1 MAGLRWSIPLFLAL
15 FLAACERA
23 PEDGVPDRPVSVW
36 QPVDYASLEGWAED
50 DHAAVLTALRRSCD
64 RLERRP
70 ADRPMGQDARAGT
83 VADWLPAC
91 RALPDEGAPAELARA
106 YFEGWFQPVALESAE
121 GPEGLITGYYESEL
135 EGAFARDET
144 YDVPIY
150 GRPADLVEVRLGD
163 FDDALPRRTVIG
175 RVEDGRLKPYHA
187 RAEIEAGAI
196 DGQAPVVI
204 WAKDIVDVFFLQ
216 VQGSGQVVLP
226 DGGRVR
232 IGFAGSNGLP
242 FYAIGR
248 ALIDEGII
256 DRRTVSMQSIRDWL
270 RDNPAEAQ
278 ALMHR
283 NERFIFFRR
292 IEGDGPIG
300 AQGVALTPE
309 RSLAVDPAFVSLG
322 APLWL
327 ATTYPAEERS
337 LNRLMVAQDT
347 GSAIKGV
354 VRGDF
359 FWGSGE
365 AALHYAGRMKQP
377 GRFWLLLPRSLVQGL
392 SS

>member
-1 MAGLRWSIPLFLAL
+1 MAGLRWSLPLFLAL
-15 FLAACERA
+15 ALAACERT
-23 PEDGVPDRPVSVW
+23 PEEGVPDRPVAAW
-36 QPVDYASLEGWAED
+36 QPADYAALEGWAED
-50 DHAAVLTALRRSCD
+50 DHAAALPALRRSCA

-91 RALPDEGAPAELARA
+91 RALPEEGAPAELARA
-106 YFEGWFQPVALESAE
+106 YFEGWFQPVALEHAE

-144 YDVPIY
+144 YAAPIY

-175 RVEDGRLKPYHA
+175 RVEEGRLKPYYE

-196 DGQAPVVI
+196 DGASPVVI

-226 DGGRVR
+226 DGDRVR

-256 DRRTVSMQSIRDWL
+256 DRKTVSMQSIRDWL
-270 RDNPAEAQ
+270 RANPAEAK

-283 NERFIFFRR
+283 NKRFIFFRL
-292 IEGDGPIG
+292 IEGEGPIG
-300 AQGVALTPE
+300 AQGVALTPG
-309 RSLAVDPAFVSLG
+309 RSLAVDPAFVALG
-322 APLWL
+322 TPLWL
-327 ATTYPAEERS
+327 ATSYPAEERP

-377 GRFWLLLPRSLVQGL
+377 GRFWLLLPRSLVQAL

>member
-1 MAGLRWSIPLFLAL
+1 MAGLRWSLPLFLAL
-15 FLAACERA
+15 ALAACERT
-23 PEDGVPDRPVSVW
+23 PEEGVPDRPVSAW
-36 QPVDYASLEGWAED
+36 QPVEYAALEGWAED
-50 DHAAVLTALRRSCD
+50 DHAAALPALRRSCA

-91 RALPDEGAPAELARA
+91 RALPEEGAPAELARA
-106 YFEGWFQPVALESAE
+106 YFEGWFQPVALEHAE

-135 EGAFARDET
+135 EGAFTRDET
-144 YDVPIY
+144 YAVPIY

-175 RVEDGRLKPYHA
+175 RVEDGRLKPYYE
-187 RAEIEAGAI
+187 RAEIESGAI
-196 DGQAPVVI
+196 DGASPVVI

-226 DGGRVR
+226 DGDRVR

-256 DRRTVSMQSIRDWL
+256 DRKTVSMQSIRDWL
-270 RDNPAEAQ
+270 RNNPAEAK

-283 NERFIFFRR
+283 NKRFIFFRL
-292 IEGDGPIG
+292 IEGEGPIG
-300 AQGVALTPE
+300 AQGVALTPG
-309 RSLAVDPAFVSLG
+309 RSLAVDPAFVALG
-322 APLWL
+322 TPLWL
-327 ATTYPAEERS
+327 ATSYPAEERP

-365 AALHYAGRMKQP
+365 AALHYAGRMKQT
-377 GRFWLLLPRSLVQGL
+377 GRFWLLLPRSLVQAL

>member
-1 MAGLRWSIPLFLAL
+1 MAGLRWSLPLFLAL
-15 FLAACERA
+15 ALAACERT
-23 PEDGVPDRPVSVW
+23 PEEGVPDRPVSAW
-36 QPVDYASLEGWAED
+36 QPVEYAVLEGWAED
-50 DHAAVLTALRRSCD
+50 DHAAALPALRRSCA

-91 RALPDEGAPAELARA
+91 RALPKEGAPAELARA
-106 YFEGWFQPVALESAE
+106 YFEGWFQPVALEHAE

-135 EGAFARDET
+135 EGAFARNET
-144 YDVPIY
+144 YAVPIY
-150 GRPADLVEVRLGD
+150 GRPTDLVEVRLGD

-175 RVEDGRLKPYHA
+175 RVEEGRLKPYYE

-196 DGQAPVVI
+196 EGASPVVI

-248 ALIDEGII
+248 ALIDEGIV
-256 DRRTVSMQSIRDWL
+256 DRKTVSMQSIRDWL
-270 RDNPAEAQ
+270 RANPAEAK

-283 NERFIFFRR
+283 NKRFIFFRL
-292 IEGDGPIG
+292 IEGEGPIG
-300 AQGVALTPE
+300 AQGVALTPG
-309 RSLAVDPAFVSLG
+309 RSLAVDPAFVALG
-322 APLWL
+322 TPLWL
-327 ATTYPAEERS
+327 ATSYPAEDRP

-365 AALHYAGRMKQP
+365 EALHYAGRMKQT
-377 GRFWLLLPRSLVQGL
+377 GRFWLLLPRSLVQAL